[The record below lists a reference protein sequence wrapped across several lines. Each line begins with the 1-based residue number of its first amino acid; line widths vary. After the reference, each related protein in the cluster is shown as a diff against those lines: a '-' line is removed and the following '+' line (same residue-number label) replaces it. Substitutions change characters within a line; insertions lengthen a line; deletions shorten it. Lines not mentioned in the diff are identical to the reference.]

1 MINIKADS
9 RKVKP
14 GDTFVALRGISS
26 DGHEYIDKAISLGA
40 TKLVV
45 MDEGNYSIPYEIVK
59 DTREYLNNYLKEN
72 YNKYLEEMT
81 IIGFTGTNGK
91 TTSAFLLQDA
101 LNKLGIKCGYIGTI
115 GYYLGEKVSDLPN
128 TSPDVCDMYELLI
141 NAYDNGYKFM
151 AIEASS
157 QGLDMGRLDNIPFDY
172 AVFTNLTQDHLDYHK
187 TMENYAL
194 AKTSLFKKLKP
205 NGVAML
211 NYDDEYNK
219 YYISNNTKYYGF
231 KGGDYKVSNVEYS
244 NLGTKFELNG
254 TTYNSPL
261 LGDYNVYNLASV
273 IAILREMNIKQED
286 IMNVT
291 KNLSHP
297 AGRMDL
303 VVYNDN
309 SILIDYAHTPD
320 AIEKVID
327 TVKKVCKNNIY
338 VVFGCT
344 GSRDKTKR
352 PIMTNIVLSN
362 VKKAVIT
369 MDDPHDEDPMM
380 VVEDML
386 EGNKLDNYEVII
398 NRKEAIRKGVSY
410 LEHNDILL
418 VLGKGHESVIIIGK
432 EKIPFN
438 DKEAV
443 LEIIGEQ

>member
-14 GDTFVALRGISS
+14 GDTFVALRDISS

-45 MDEGNYSIPYEIVK
+45 MDEGNYSIPYEIVP

-303 VVYNDN
+303 VAYNDN

-320 AIEKVID
+320 AISKVID

-398 NRKEAIRKGVSY
+398 NRKEAIKKGISY

>member
-398 NRKEAIRKGVSY
+398 NRKEAIRKGISY

>member
-45 MDEGNYSIPYEIVK
+45 MDEGNYSIPYEIVP

-303 VVYNDN
+303 VAYNDN

-320 AIEKVID
+320 AISKVID

-398 NRKEAIRKGVSY
+398 NRKEAIRKGISY

>member
-151 AIEASS
+151 TIEASS

-273 IAILREMNIKQED
+273 IAILREINIKQED

-303 VVYNDN
+303 VAYNDN

-398 NRKEAIRKGVSY
+398 NRKEAIRKGISY

>member
-45 MDEGNYSIPYEIVK
+45 MDEGNYNIPYEIVP

-254 TTYNSPL
+254 STYNSPL

-303 VVYNDN
+303 VAYNDN

-320 AIEKVID
+320 AISKVID

-398 NRKEAIRKGVSY
+398 NRKEAIKKGISY

>member
-303 VVYNDN
+303 VAYNDN

-398 NRKEAIRKGVSY
+398 NRKEAIRKGISY

>member
-59 DTREYLNNYLKEN
+59 DSREYLNNYLKEN

-101 LNKLGIKCGYIGTI
+101 LNKMGIKCGYIGTI

-194 AKTSLFKKLKP
+194 AKTLLFKKLKQ
-205 NGVAML
+205 NGVAIL

-231 KGGDYKVSNVEYS
+231 NGGDYRISSVEYS
-244 NLGTKFELNG
+244 NLGTKFKINDSV
-254 TTYNSPL
+254 YVSPL

-273 IAILREMNIKQED
+273 ISILKEMNIED
-286 IMNVT
+286 EKIINVT

-303 VVYNDN
+303 VTYNDN

-369 MDDPHDEDPMM
+369 MDDPHDEDPND
-380 VVEDML
+380 VVRDML
-386 EGNKLDNYEVII
+386 VGNTLDNYEVII
-398 NRKEAIRKGVSY
+398 DRKEAIRKGISY

-418 VLGKGHESVIIIGK
+418 VLGKGHENVIIIGK
-432 EKIPFN
+432 DRIPFN

-443 LEIIGEQ
+443 LEIIEEQ